1 MKIVCLIRRGA
12 PLNYFVN
19 KINIEHKVFEV
30 IIERPRSNN
39 YKNFNI
45 KNFTVKHLYNYFK
58 NRFIKSHKL
67 KNDKAVNIY
76 NKWFS
81 NNWKKLDK
89 TIPSTEVENINSES
103 VLNRIKEINPDLILV
118 HGTSIVKNHIIENS
132 KLALN
137 LHWGLSPY
145 YRGTHC
151 TDWALINWDPNNIGV
166 TIHKLT
172 NEIDGG
178 DILSQKRAKIK
189 SNDTL
194 LSINMQLTY
203 LGVELINQAI
213 KKIKQNEKICFQK
226 QDFSIGYLT
235 YKRQWNFLLKKQID
249 FIENNNLIKKM
260 LNKPSRKVNLPI
272 IENFRDKDI

>member
-1 MKIVCLIRRGA
+1 MKIVCLTRRGE

-19 KINIEHKVFEV
+19 KINREHKIFEV
-30 IIERPRSNN
+30 IIEQTRIN
-39 YKNFNI
+39 YKKKIFSFEKI
-45 KNFTVKHLYNYFK
+45 SFKYLYNVFK
-58 NRFIKSHKL
+58 RIL
-67 KNDKAVNIY
+67 KKNYKVENIY

-81 NNWKKLDK
+81 NDWKKLDK
-89 TIPSTEVENINSES
+89 TIPFIEVENINSKS
-103 VLNRIKEINPDLILV
+103 VLKRIKEINPDLIIV

-151 TDWALINWDPNNIGV
+151 TDWALINWDPYNIGV

-178 DILSQKRAKIK
+178 DILAQKRAIIK
-189 SNDTL
+189 SDDTL

-203 LGVELINQAI
+203 LGVELINQAV
-213 KKIKQNEKICFQK
+213 KKIKENEEISFHK

-249 FIENNNLIKKM
+249 YIEKNNLIKKM
-260 LNKPSRKVNLPI
+260 LNNPSRNVKLPI
-272 IENFRDKDI
+272 IEML

>member
-1 MKIVCLIRRGA
+1 MKIVCLIRSGA

-19 KINIEHKVFEV
+19 KINSEHKVYEV
-30 IIERPRSNN
+30 IIEQPRSNN
-39 YKNFNI
+39 KKKISRFKKI
-45 KNFTVKHLYNYFK
+45 TFKKLYNFLK
-58 NRFIKSHKL
+58 SRFIKNHK
-67 KNDKAVNIY
+67 AENIY
-76 NKWFS
+76 NNWFS
-81 NNWKKLDK
+81 NNWKKLNK
-89 TIPSTEVENINSES
+89 TIPYIEVENINSES
-103 VLNRIKEINPDLILV
+103 VLNRIKEINPDLIIV
-118 HGTSIVKNHIIENS
+118 HGTSIVKNHIIESS

-151 TDWALINWDPNNIGV
+151 TDWALINWDPYNIGV

-178 DILSQKRAKIK
+178 DILAQKRAKIK

-213 KKIKQNEKICFQK
+213 KKIKRKEEFFFQK
-226 QDFSIGYLT
+226 QNFSIGYLT
-235 YKRQWNFLLKKQID
+235 YKRQWNFLLSKQID
-249 FIENNNLIKKM
+249 FIEKNNLIKKM
-260 LNKPSRKVNLPI
+260 LNKPSRKVKLPI
-272 IENFRDKDI
+272 IEML

>member
-1 MKIVCLIRRGA
+1 MKIVCLIRKGA
-12 PLNYFVN
+12 PLYYFVN
-19 KINIEHKVFEV
+19 KINSEHKVCEV
-30 IIERPRSNN
+30 IVERQRINK
-39 YKNFNI
+39 KNFSPRLKKI
-45 KNFTVKHLYNYFK
+45 GFKGLYDFLK
-58 NRFIKSHKL
+58 NRFIKNH
-67 KNDKAVNIY
+67 VEENIY

-81 NNWKKLDK
+81 NKWRKLDK
-89 TIPSTEVENINSES
+89 TIPYIEVENINSQL
-103 VLNRIKEINPDLILV
+103 VLNRLKEINPDLILD
-118 HGTSIVKNHIIENS
+118 HGTSIVKNHILENA

-178 DILSQKRAKIK
+178 NILAQKRAMIK

-203 LGVELINQAI
+203 LGVELINKVIQ
-213 KKIKQNEKICFQK
+213 KVKDKEKLFFHK
-226 QDFSIGYLT
+226 QDFSMGYLT
-235 YKRQWNFLLKKQID
+235 YHRQWNILLKKQID
-249 FIENNNLIKKM
+249 FIENNNLIEKM
-260 LNKPSRKVNLPI
+260 LNKPSREERLPI
-272 IENFRDKDI
+272 HRLN

>member
-1 MKIVCLIRRGA
+1 MKIVCLIRTGA
-12 PLNYFVN
+12 PLYYFVN
-19 KINIEHKVFEV
+19 KINSEHKVCEV
-30 IIERPRSNN
+30 IVERQRINK
-39 YKNFNI
+39 KNFFLKLKKLGLKGLYDFLKNKFI
-45 KNFTVKHLYNYFK
+45 KNHVEE
-58 NRFIKSHKL
+58 
-67 KNDKAVNIY
+67 NIY

-81 NNWKKLDK
+81 NKWRKLDK
-89 TIPSTEVENINSES
+89 TISYIEVEDINSQL
-103 VLNRIKEINPDLILV
+103 VLKRLKEINPDLILD
-118 HGTSIVKNHIIENS
+118 HGTSIVKNHILDNA

>member
-19 KINIEHKVFEV
+19 KINSEHKVFEV
-30 IIERPRSNN
+30 IIEQPKSNN
-39 YKNFNI
+39 KKKFFNFKNI
-45 KNFTVKHLYNYFK
+45 TVKQLYNVLK
-58 NRFIKSHKL
+58 SRFIKSHKAE
-67 KNDKAVNIY
+67 NVY
-76 NKWFS
+76 NNWFS
-81 NNWKKLDK
+81 NNWEKLDK
-89 TIPSTEVENINSES
+89 TIPYIEVENINSES
-103 VLNRIKEINPDLILV
+103 VLNRIKEINPDLIVV
-118 HGTSIVKNHIIENS
+118 HGTSIVKNHIIESS
-132 KLALN
+132 KLAFN

-178 DILSQKRAKIK
+178 DILAQKRANIK

-213 KKIKQNEKICFQK
+213 NKIKRNEEIFFQK

-235 YKRQWNFLLKKQID
+235 YQRQWNFLLNKQIN
-249 FIENNNLIKKM
+249 FIENNDLIKKM
-260 LNKPSRKVNLPI
+260 LNKPSRKVKLPI
-272 IENFRDKDI
+272 IEML